1 MGILDAPAADW
12 RGKPLAVL
20 HPARDIPSA
29 LAWFDASTLTGSNG
43 QALTQ
48 WAASFGGF
56 SMNLTPATNKPTLLT
71 AAANGLNAVRFAPT
85 SYFRNTDTFGAG
97 GQGLISGWAQ
107 PLSFAFVFRMS
118 TDYAVTGNVSPI
130 GSSSMNISIAQ
141 NGLSLYGN
149 AGTAGNTQSPQVND
163 GQWHVAVFNFGT
175 GGANLYLDGYIAS
188 VTATNLGAGTLTNL
202 FFGTGLGLAPT
213 AGTLDLAEVI
223 IAQSVLT
230 LSRVDDLTRKLA
242 TKWGIS

>member
-1 MGILDAPAADW
+1 MGYMKDSAGRRLDTFFP
-12 RGKPLAVL
+12 G
-20 HPARDIPSA
+20 RDVPNA
-29 LAWFDASTLTGSNG
+29 LAWFDASTLAGSAG

-56 SMNLTPATNKPTLLT
+56 SMNITPATNKPSLLT
-71 AAANGLNAVRFAPT
+71 NSTPSGKNAVRFGPT

-97 GQGLISGWAQ
+97 GMGLISGWAQ
-107 PLSFAFVFRMS
+107 PLSFVLVFRVS
-118 TDYAVTGNVSPI
+118 TDFAVPSNVSII
-130 GSSSMNISIAQ
+130 GSSTMNISIAQ
-141 NGLSLYGN
+141 NGLCLYGN

-175 GGANLYLDGYIAS
+175 GGANLYIDGYLAS

-202 FFGTGLGLAPT
+202 FFGTGLGTPPS
-213 AGTLDLAEVI
+213 AGTIDIAEVI

-230 LSRVDDLTRKLA
+230 PSRVDQISAQLA

>member
-1 MGILDAPAADW
+1 MAYMKDSAGRRLDAFFPS
-12 RGKPLAVL
+12 
-20 HPARDIPSA
+20 RDVPNA
-29 LAWFDASTLTGSNG
+29 LAHFDASTLTGSNG

-56 SMNLTPATNKPTLLT
+56 SMNITPATNKPTLLT
-71 AAANGLNAVRFAPT
+71 NAANGQNAVRFAPT

-107 PLSFAFVFRMS
+107 PLSFAFVFRVS
-118 TDYAVTGNVSPI
+118 TDYAVPANVSPM

-141 NGLSLYGN
+141 NGLCLYGN

-163 GQWHVAVFNFGT
+163 GLWHVGIFNFGT
-175 GGANLYLDGYIAS
+175 GGANLYIDGYLAS

-202 FFGTGLGLAPT
+202 FFGTGLGTPPS

-230 LSRVDDLTRKLA
+230 PSRVDQISAQLA